1 MSLHI
6 SLEQAVLQTWKK
18 FNEEF
23 CDFLVANV
31 HFTPNGKLLRPG
43 GKSQKINRYMSSC
56 QVEAK
61 VLSRYDVSI
70 NLFNQKPNSFR
81 SERDSDIFEIGL
93 RESFDRITQEEIGW
107 MATPRLIFLDARSL
121 KSRCD

>member
-1 MSLHI
+1 MEKI
-6 SLEQAVLQTWKK
+6 DG
-18 FNEEF
+18 EF
-23 CDFLVANV
+23 CDFLIANV

-43 GKSQKINRYMSSC
+43 VKSQKINRYMSSC

-61 VLSRYDVSI
+61 LLSRYDVSI

-93 RESFDRITQEEIGW
+93 RESFDRITQEEIEW
-107 MATPRLIFLDARSL
+107 MATRRLIYLDGRSL
-121 KSRCD
+121 KSRCN